1 MADTRPRVVGLR
13 ELLRLR
19 KPLRERP
26 APLVYFSAK
35 EFARLIKGAVE
46 LERRPR
52 GVPLAAF
59 DFWPG
64 GGAVL
69 SRCASPKGQICFG
82 QWTPAGPTHGSGVY
96 LGCVCK
102 GIAPERGLTPPEPC
116 RLVINPTGRF
126 QCAGDCQIVS
136 RICRLGRW
144 TDPTTGRLVL
154 DCRCA

>member
-1 MADTRPRVVGLR
+1 VRPWMP
-13 ELLRLR
+13 
-19 KPLRERP
+19 PLREKP
-26 APLVYFSAK
+26 APLVYFSSK

-52 GVPLAAF
+52 AAPLAAF

-64 GGAVL
+64 GAAVQ
-69 SRCASPKGQICFG
+69 SRCQSPKGQVCFG

-102 GIAPERGLTPPEPC
+102 GTAPERTPVPPAPC
-116 RLVINPTGRF
+116 QLMISRAGRF
-126 QCAGDCQIVS
+126 QCTGDCQIVDQS
-136 RICRLGRW
+136 CRLGRW

-154 DCRCA
+154 DCRCALRSRVFA